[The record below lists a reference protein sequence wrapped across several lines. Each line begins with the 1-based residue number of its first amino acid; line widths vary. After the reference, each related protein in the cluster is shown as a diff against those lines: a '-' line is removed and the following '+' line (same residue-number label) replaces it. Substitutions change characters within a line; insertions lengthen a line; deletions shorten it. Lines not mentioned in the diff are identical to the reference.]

1 VIGQIVG
8 AGNYDIGH
16 IALGVNGGGI
26 AALGVVGGRF
36 KALGCTGVPT
46 PEGDLY
52 AVDYVAHEMGH
63 QFGGNHTF
71 NGIRFACGGGNRNQ
85 STSVEPGS
93 GSTVM
98 AYAGICAKDDLQPH
112 SDPYFSERSLDEI
125 NGYVTSTRKP
135 VNEVQSVALRDFD
148 TDGDSFT
155 LTYNGNTSA
164 PIIRGTNY
172 NAHSIETKIEAI
184 AGGDETVVGF
194 GGVGNPSDDGFQV
207 TFKGDLKHIDVD
219 PLSVTDTSGM
229 SGFVGEIV
237 QGGPLQNGGYTVVDT
252 GNHAPVVSTPAQR
265 TIPMQTPF
273 RLTGGATD
281 RDADPITYTWEQ
293 NDDGGVNGTRLVS
306 NTKKNGPLFRQ
317 FGTAAIVSPEGTL
330 MSPSP
335 GENAAGPDPTR
346 IFPDMAQI
354 VAGETNAAT
363 GTCPDATGSAPVA
376 LPIVNCYS
384 EFLPTAD
391 WVGIAHDRT
400 MHFRLTARDGNPV
413 AGGVDFADTAV
424 KIDPDAGPFLVTSQ
438 STRSTVTGGTR
449 LPVTWDVAGTSAPP
463 VGASKVTIRLSL
475 DKGKTFPVVLAASTP
490 NDGSKKVTLPNVT
503 AAHARVMVEAAGNVF
518 FDLSDANLKIE
529 FGPPGG

>member
-1 VIGQIVG
+1 
-8 AGNYDIGH
+8 
-16 IALGVNGGGI
+16 
-26 AALGVVGGRF
+26 
-36 KALGCTGVPT
+36 
-46 PEGDLY
+46 
-52 AVDYVAHEMGH
+52 MGH

-71 NGIRFACGGGNRNQ
+71 NGTRFSCGGGNRNQ

-93 GSTVM
+93 GSTIM

-125 NGYVTSTRKP
+125 NGYVTSTLNP

-172 NAHSIETKIEAI
+172 TAHSIETKIEAI

-194 GGVGNPSDDGFQV
+194 GGVGNPNDDGFQV
-207 TFKGDLKHIDVD
+207 TFKGDLRHIDVD

-237 QGGPLQNGGYTVVDT
+237 HGGPPQNGGYTVVDT
-252 GNHAPVVSTPAQR
+252 GNHRPDVSAPAKR
-265 TIPMQTPF
+265 TIPVQTPF

-281 RDADPITYTWEQ
+281 SDADPITYTWEQ
-293 NDDGGVNGTRLVS
+293 NDDGGTNGTRLVS

-346 IFPDMAQI
+346 VFPDMAQI

-363 GTCPDATGSAPVA
+363 GACPEATGAAAGGRCRSSTATRSSCRP
-376 LPIVNCYS
+376 
-384 EFLPTAD
+384 PT
-391 WVGIAHDRT
+391 GSGSRSDRT

-413 AGGVDFADTAV
+413 AGGVGFADTAV
-424 KIDPDAGPFLVTSQ
+424 KLDPDAGPFLVTSQ
-438 STRSTVTGGTR
+438 ATRSTVTGGTR
-449 LPVTWDVAGTSAPP
+449 LTVSWDVAGTNAPP
-463 VGASKVTIRLSL
+463 IDASKVTIRLSL
-475 DKGKTFPVVLAASTP
+475 DKGKTFPVVLAASTA
-490 NDGSKKVTLPNVT
+490 NDGSKKVTLPNV
-503 AAHARVMVEAAGNVF
+503 AADHARVMVEAAGNVF

-529 FGPPGG
+529 FSPGG